1 MPVSDI
7 APGFLRITYGLPTSQ
22 HVMIV
27 PVNPVPE
34 TVVVGQEP
42 SFLTRGGIQLDMEI
56 AWDTLSGY
64 LAPMFTAAVSFTSV
78 EFWSRPTPEDDPIFV
93 YALPGGLPG
102 TGVGTLAVDGM
113 LNNYFPDVCLVEL
126 RKFSADGKHSFL
138 PILLTRNHGQTS
150 AMEDLQSRTLRAR
163 TNFTYSRDN
172 SYPFIGL
179 KALGKTSDATSQA
192 SPESLS
198 QY

>member
-113 LNNYFPDVCLVEL
+113 LTITFRTFAGGI
-126 RKFSADGKHSFL
+126 RKFVLMESIFPSNFIDQEPWSNA
-138 PILLTRNHGQTS
+138 
-150 AMEDLQSRTLRAR
+150 AMEDFITYIESAN
-163 TNFTYSRDN
+163 NFTYSRDN

-179 KALGKTSDATSQA
+179 KALGKTSDA
-192 SPESLS
+192 LRKRRLNL
-198 QY
+198 